1 MTKLNVL
8 DVQMGEMTDKYK
20 KIGMLTP
27 SSNSTLEPVC
37 SRMLWNVPEVVCL
50 YSRFPVRKITLEEE
64 ALKQFDID
72 TMLKAAELLVDAE
85 VDVIAWNGTSGA
97 WLGFDRDRELCRVIS
112 EKTGVPATT
121 CMLATLEAFK
131 ANNVKKV
138 HIIAPYLRDV
148 MERIV
153 AEYNKAGIEV
163 VNAEGCGFSNVKAMR
178 NASDEL
184 ITEMM
189 DSVTQTPADG
199 ISVVC
204 TAFPLVHKIDHYEKK
219 YNYTI
224 YDTIPV
230 VVWETMRMAGVD
242 TNKVKGWGRLF
253 QS

>member
-1 MTKLNVL
+1 MTKLKVL
-8 DVQMGEMTDKYK
+8 DFQTGEMNDNYK

-37 SRMLWNVPEVVCL
+37 SRMLWNIPEVVCL
-50 YSRFPVRKITLEEE
+50 YSRFRVQKITLEED

-72 TMLKAAELLVDAE
+72 NMLRAAELLADAE

-97 WLGFDRDRELCRVIS
+97 WLGFDRDRELCRVIK
-112 EKTGVPATT
+112 EKIGVPATT

-131 ANNVKKV
+131 ANNVKKA
-138 HIIAPYLRDV
+138 HIIAPYQQDV
-148 MERIV
+148 MERIIV
-153 AEYNKAGIEV
+153 EYNKAGIEV

-178 NASDEL
+178 NAPDTL

-189 DSVTQTPADG
+189 DSVTQAPADG

-204 TAFPLVHKIDHYEKK
+204 TAFPLVHKIEHYENK

-230 VVWETMRMAGVD
+230 VVWETLKMVGVD
-242 TNKVKGWGRLF
+242 PKQVKGWGRLF